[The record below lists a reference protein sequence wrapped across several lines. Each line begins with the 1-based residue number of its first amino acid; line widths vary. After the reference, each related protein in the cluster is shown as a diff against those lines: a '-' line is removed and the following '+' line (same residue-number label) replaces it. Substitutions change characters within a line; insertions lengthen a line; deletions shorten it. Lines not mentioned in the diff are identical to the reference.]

1 MEFDGGGGIAG
12 GLGYGNGYT
21 PQANAAIANNNAAY
35 NNLQGYTAGVGAY
48 DPFAQSG
55 GFGNQTAYYAGLG
68 ADYSRAVPQGNVF
81 GAIGGGGDGGG
92 AVPGTPEYQ
101 QQLLQQLQ
109 GGGGIGSDAAR
120 APSQQ
125 WETPYSQPNSFN
137 PYDPQTFAPSAQ
149 PNLGTPQPHVNTLRD
164 QLALLMMYSSGNGTQ
179 PVGMSTE
186 DRNPEVPPAWFPV
199 VPNYLQQQQRQQT
212 DLESAAK
219 NTSPA
224 IDPTAHQYR
233 NFSPD
238 TAPGWGSRTL
248 DFFPVQGAYPEPRQ
262 GFGDEQHPLIG
273 MDKGDQGSRLLD
285 PNLLNGRP
293 WLGS

>member
-1 MEFDGGGGIAG
+1 MDFDGGGGIAG

-21 PQANAAIANNNAAY
+21 PLANAAIANNNATY
-35 NNLQGYTAGVGAY
+35 NNLQNYSAGVGAY

-81 GAIGGGGDGGG
+81 GPIGGGGGGGG
-92 AVPGTPEYQ
+92 AAPGTVEYQ
-101 QQLLQQLQ
+101 QQLLQ
-109 GGGGIGSDAAR
+109 GGIGSDAAR

-125 WETPYSQPNSFN
+125 WETPYSQPNCFN

-149 PNLGTPQPHVNTLRD
+149 PNLGTPQPRANTLRD
-164 QLALLMMYSSGNGTQ
+164 QLALLMMYNSGNSSTQ
-179 PVGMSTE
+179 PVGMSME
-186 DRNPEVPPAWFPV
+186 DRDPEVPPAWFPTI
-199 VPNYLQQQQRQQT
+199 PTYLRQQQDRQI
-212 DLESAAK
+212 DLENAAK
-219 NTSPA
+219 STSPA

-238 TAPGWGSRTL
+238 TAPGWGSGTL
-248 DFFPVQGAYPEPRQ
+248 DFFPVQGALNPEPRQ
-262 GFGDEQHPLIG
+262 DFGDEQHPLIG